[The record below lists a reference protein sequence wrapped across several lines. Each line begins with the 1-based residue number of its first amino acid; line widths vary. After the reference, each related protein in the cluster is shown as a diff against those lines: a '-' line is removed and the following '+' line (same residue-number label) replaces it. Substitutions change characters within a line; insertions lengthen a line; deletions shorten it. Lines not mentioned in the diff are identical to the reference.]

1 MRMKQL
7 FLTTILLSTSLL
19 IYGQT
24 KPATADIKMISDY
37 GSKSQELTN
46 VLDFQ
51 NIDYFRVKFVGQK
64 LKGKYFSM
72 YCKEIWD
79 GEVRK
84 VDTLINSKTNSRVGQ
99 IKEDTLSLTAL
110 GRRVED
116 KLKLSFRFP
125 MVGLSKKYD
134 AIISDDYSLRDIG
147 ADMKIKINESF
158 SAFAY
163 ILPYVDGDWKSYC
176 GVEKS
181 GGNVTDWGKKFK
193 IKHYLIFEMKF
204 ED

>member
-1 MRMKQL
+1 MKQL
-7 FLTTILLSTSLL
+7 FSTIILLSTSVLM
-19 IYGQT
+19 YGQT
-24 KPATADIKMISDY
+24 KSSTADIKMISDY
-37 GSKSQELTN
+37 GSKDQELTRI
-46 VLDFQ
+46 LKFQ
-51 NIDYFRVKFVGQK
+51 NIDYYNVKFTGQK

-84 VDTLINSKTNSRVGQ
+84 IDTLINSKANSSVGQ
-99 IKEDTLSLTAL
+99 IKEDTLTLTAL

-125 MVGLSKKYD
+125 MMGLNRKYD

-147 ADMKIKINESF
+147 IDIKIKINESF
-158 SAFAY
+158 PAFTY
-163 ILPYVDGDWKSYC
+163 ILPHIEGDWLNYC
-176 GVEKS
+176 GVANS
-181 GGNVTDWGKKFK
+181 GGNVTEWGKKFK
-193 IKHYLIFEMKF
+193 IKHYLVFEMKF

>member
-1 MRMKQL
+1 MKQL
-7 FLTTILLSTSLL
+7 FLTIILLSASLL
-19 IYGQT
+19 INGQT
-24 KPATADIKMISDY
+24 KTEIADIKMISYY

-46 VLDFQ
+46 ILDFQ

-84 VDTLINSKTNSRVGQ
+84 VDTLINSKLNSRVGQ

-110 GRRVED
+110 GRQIDD

-125 MVGLSKKYD
+125 MVGLNKKYD

-147 ADMKIKINESF
+147 TDVKIKINENF
-158 SAFAY
+158 PAFAY
-163 ILPYVDGDWKSYC
+163 ILPYIEGDWKNYC
-176 GVEKS
+176 GVANS

-193 IKHYLIFEMKF
+193 IRHYLVFEMKF
-204 ED
+204 EE